1 VVAAHGLC
9 LTAAF
14 ELALASDVI
23 LAAGSARF
31 RLVESVIGITPAMGG
46 TQRLAER
53 AGSGRARELFESSD
67 TRDAIRS
74 FLDRGPGSATFRG
87 A

>member
-1 VVAAHGLC
+1 
-9 LTAAF
+9 
-14 ELALASDVI
+14 
-23 LAAGSARF
+23 
-31 RLVESVIGITPAMGG
+31 MGG